1 MVYVACKDNEEAEK
15 ISNHL
20 LKKRLIAC
28 ANTFPV
34 KSIYRWKNKINKD
47 NEIVVLA
54 KSLKEKRQDI
64 IKDVKAIHSYD
75 VPCIE
80 FFETSANKEYESW
93 VKEETK

>member
-54 KSLKEKRQDI
+54 KSLKEKRI
-64 IKDVKAIHSYD
+64 VLS
-75 VPCIE
+75 VV
-80 FFETSANKEYESW
+80 S
-93 VKEETK
+93 